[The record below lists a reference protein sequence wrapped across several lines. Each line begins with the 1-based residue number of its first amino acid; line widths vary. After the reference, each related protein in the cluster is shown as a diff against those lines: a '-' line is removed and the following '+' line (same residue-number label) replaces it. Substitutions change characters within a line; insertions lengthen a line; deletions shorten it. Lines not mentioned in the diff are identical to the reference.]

1 MKKSELKQIIR
12 EEINMAIEEGF
23 WDTFKAKMTGKAASS
38 AQMLKNFNAL
48 LKGKPGATVDT
59 DLVKAITMLKSRM
72 QSVPTIKRDL
82 EALFPEE
89 TLTKLDPAVQKAI
102 SGYKRSLDG
111 FEKQN
116 ANVLKSLEKLKL
128 PK

>member
-1 MKKSELKQIIR
+1 MKKSELQQIIR
-12 EEINMAIEEGF
+12 EEINNAIEEGF
-23 WDTFKAKMTGKAASS
+23 WDTFKAKMSGKAASGG
-38 AQMLKNFNAL
+38 QMLKNLNSL
-48 LKGKPGATVDT
+48 LKGKPNATVET

-82 EALFPEE
+82 EALFPDD
-89 TLTKLDPAVQKAI
+89 TLDQLDPAVQKAI
-102 SGYKRSLDG
+102 SAYKTSLDR

-116 ANVLKSLEKLKL
+116 AAILKSLDKLKL